1 MDRVRNIYSD
11 QDERRSEQ
19 QQRERDPVAARIQAP
34 RRGSVARLL
43 ACRADRGDRIAQD
56 RHECQRQ
63 KKDRDP
69 PDEPWL
75 PPAAAERPAE
85 RFRYAG
91 QVLSRTG
98 AREAGTAPPWTPRTR
113 ASSGE

>member
-1 MDRVRNIYSD
+1 MDRIRNIYSD

-63 KKDRDP
+63 KKDRDH

-75 PPAAAERPAE
+75 PPAAVERPAE
-85 RFRYAG
+85 RFRYAV
-91 QVLSRTG
+91 QVLAGTG
-98 AREAGTAPPWTPRTR
+98 ARDVGTAAR
-113 ASSGE
+113 